1 MSIKGTINLTG
12 SEPVTVDYLE
22 FDAVNE
28 SNWVECKLEDGN
40 VIAIKSVITKIIKSP
55 NKDPITGD
63 PVYYVMTSQVIRV
76 VPKQGE

>member
-1 MSIKGTINLTG
+1 MATKGTINLTG
-12 SEPVTVDYLE
+12 LDPMNVDYLD

-55 NKDPITGD
+55 TKDSMTGD
-63 PVYYVMTSQVIRV
+63 PIYYVMTSQVIRV
-76 VPKQGE
+76 VPK